1 MRSASSVSIPTWTTR
16 AAQSSDLLTP
26 KIDVRHVSRAFHGQR
41 GSVQALR
48 DVSLQIMPGE
58 FVSLLGP
65 SGCGKTTLL
74 RLMDGLLDPDE
85 GDVLIDGVPTG
96 GPGPHAGFVF
106 QSFRLLPWRTVI
118 DNVEFP
124 LQLQSLNKPTRQ
136 QRAVH
141 YLHLVGLE
149 GFEHNYPHE
158 LSGGMQQRV
167 GLARALALEPQI
179 LLMDEPF
186 GALDAQTREFMQM
199 ELSRIWDHLGI
210 AVVFVTH
217 SLDEALYLGDR
228 VVLMSPR
235 PGRVQEVLSVHLP
248 RPRWE
253 YDYRATPEFIDRRAH
268 LWDRI
273 RDMVADQPEFRL
285 AHAE

>member
-1 MRSASSVSIPTWTTR
+1 VTP
-16 AAQSSDLLTP
+16 P
-26 KIDVRHVSRAFHGQR
+26 KIDVRRVSKTFSRGGQR
-41 GSVQALR
+41 GNVEALR

-58 FVSLLGP
+58 FVCLLGP

-74 RLMDGLLDPDE
+74 RLMDGLLQPDAGE
-85 GDVLIDGVPTG
+85 ILIDGTTAP

-106 QSFRLLPWRTVI
+106 QSFRLLPWRTVL

-124 LQLQSLNKPTRQ
+124 LQIQQLPKPRRQ
-136 QRAVH
+136 ARAQH

-149 GFEHNYPHE
+149 GFEHSYPHE

-199 ELSRIWDHLGI
+199 ELSRIWEHLGI

-228 VVLMSPR
+228 VVLMGPR
-235 PGRVQEVLSVHLP
+235 PGKIQEVLSVHLP

-253 YDYRATPEFIDRRAH
+253 YDYRATPEFIERRAH
-268 LWDRI
+268 LWECI

-285 AHAE
+285 SHAD